1 MYEETV
7 EELLMYKV
15 AKTAEEKS
23 LKNKQK
29 KLDKKLKVIEEK
41 GAEKQQKSLELDSNE
56 NISNNEAIHPVPDI
70 VFGVPVQNNFDVF
83 TNLEGEDS
91 ENLNEETVEH
101 LMQKEEEDIRAQ
113 LFISVKTK
121 VAIKLEHYE

>member
-70 VFGVPVQNNFDVF
+70 VFGVPV
-83 TNLEGEDS
+83 
-91 ENLNEETVEH
+91 
-101 LMQKEEEDIRAQ
+101 
-113 LFISVKTK
+113 
-121 VAIKLEHYE
+121 